1 MVVEHKL
8 GSVAWQED
16 AEPGF
21 AAASA
26 FPLLSGRARA
36 AGTGALWHAGR
47 VLGVGAWLWHIHLLT
62 GAVPAPC
69 TSLLVPCSLSRYQP
83 SARLQLPGH
92 SQQTVRL
99 WGGTSKATW
108 FLVAKTGIQ

>member
-26 FPLLSGRARA
+26 FPLLSGRA
-36 AGTGALWHAGR
+36 
-47 VLGVGAWLWHIHLLT
+47 
-62 GAVPAPC
+62 
-69 TSLLVPCSLSRYQP
+69 
-83 SARLQLPGH
+83 
-92 SQQTVRL
+92 
-99 WGGTSKATW
+99 
-108 FLVAKTGIQ
+108 